1 MYPRVSSYAAIC
13 GRSPVASI
21 GQLVPANGALR
32 DRKDLSLAAKAP
44 APAEN
49 EEQYMARKQ
58 HESELLDEAIDV
70 CFPASDPV
78 SSFVPSI
85 GAMTPDA
92 EPAAHAREAEA
103 PLKDQGD
110 AIDAIE

>member
-21 GQLVPANGALR
+21 GQPIVPGSPAR
-32 DRKDLSLAAKAP
+32 DRKDPPSP
-44 APAEN
+44 QGPPPPAEN
-49 EEQYMARKQ
+49 EDEYMARKQ
-58 HESELLDEAIDV
+58 HESDLLDEAGDES
-70 CFPASDPV
+70 FPASDPA
-78 SSFVPSI
+78 SPFVPAVGS
-85 GAMTPDA
+85 GHVDPSLRAQ
-92 EPAAHAREAEA
+92 EAPA